1 VTDFPAE
8 PPNSSAAETSYG
20 FPVVRRGYDRAPVD
34 RFAHAAHAE
43 ITELRLRYET
53 LASHY
58 QQQQERL
65 EAQPQSADFSGLGG
79 RAQEIL
85 RIAEEQARDL
95 TSRSS
100 TDADRLREQ
109 TEHDVGV
116 LRDRAAAELQEL
128 RSTETARLDALGHR
142 TEREAAVLLSSARS
156 ESAQVLG
163 ATRLE
168 AEAVRAEAEHHARSV
183 VEGAQLQAAAVLAE
197 AEQAA
202 LALRQQ
208 AADHREQVL
217 RDLQGEAEDLRA
229 RIGQTMADSSR
240 LHRESAEHLAAEAD
254 QAARSRAT
262 ALAEVE
268 QIRSAALAEA
278 EEVLGRARQQ
288 AATLE
293 ERSRQELVWRR
304 RQLRQEQDLLTRRK
318 QAMLSQLASLSALAV
333 ETAESMPEVP
343 ELGLDDLDPALDE
356 GATGDGAAAAEDGSP
371 AAVPDEQ
378 PVEPDVDRQHGALTP
393 SSGAQGS

>member
-1 VTDFPAE
+1 M
-8 PPNSSAAETSYG
+8 TSGQQDDQTATEYG
-20 FPVVRRGYDRAPVD
+20 FPVVRRGYDRAAVD
-34 RFAHAAHAE
+34 EFARSAHTE
-43 ITELRLRYET
+43 ITELRRSYET
-53 LASHY
+53 LAAHY
-58 QQQQERL
+58 
-65 EAQPQSADFSGLGG
+65 AQLQAAPAETPTADYSGLGG

-109 TEHDVGV
+109 TEHDVRV

-183 VEGAQLQAAAVLAE
+183 VEGAQLQAAAVFAE

-217 RDLQGEAEDLRA
+217 RELQNEAADLRA

-240 LHRESAEHLAAEAD
+240 LHRESAEHLSAEAD
-254 QAARSRAT
+254 EAARSRAT

-268 QIRSAALAEA
+268 QIRLAALAEA

-293 ERSRQELVWRR
+293 ERSRQEFVWRR

-343 ELGLDDLDPALDE
+343 ELDLGDPDPDLDE
-356 GATGDGAAAAEDGSP
+356 GATGDGAEAAEDGPP
-371 AAVPDEQ
+371 AVTTDEEA
-378 PVEPDVDRQHGALTP
+378 VEPDVDQQPDALPASPETHG
-393 SSGAQGS
+393 GA